1 MAYKC
6 VWIFFLLVTINLSA
20 KADFVMNQRSTA
32 AFKAIFDLRFP
43 EAKRLIAEEKSK
55 NPGNGVT
62 VLLENYIDYF
72 SILTSNSRADYDKW
86 KDRRSD
92 RLDALEDNDE
102 NSPYYLF
109 AQADVHIQWGV
120 LKAKFGDYTSA
131 MFDMNKAN
139 KLLKKNQEKYPEFL
153 PNQKSVAW
161 LNLLFGAIPPSMK
174 GLVGFL
180 GMKGDLP
187 TGLKQLQRLRGQLN
201 GTPYAVYRDEI
212 TFLIAITNIDIL
224 HSKDNYADLMGM
236 ANDMSDQSLL
246 KSYLQGY
253 SAFKTQHTDEAIR
266 YFSNAP
272 QSAEYIDMPVIDYW
286 LASAKLCR
294 MDRDADKYFLKFIAD
309 NKGGTYTKDS
319 YLKVAYCSLLKKDI
333 SAYNSYLNS
342 VRTKGTSIDE
352 KDKEALK
359 EASDAAP
366 DEELLRAR
374 FYFDGGYYDKALA
387 LLKAKQFNE
396 LKIVRDQTEYYYRF
410 GRTYDALNN
419 DTSALSNYQRA
430 INLGK
435 STSYY
440 YAANSALLC
449 GLIYEQKRDYRR
461 AADSFNLAL
470 QMRNHEYQSSID
482 TQAKDG
488 LIRIKGKY

>member
-1 MAYKC
+1 MVYKC
-6 VWIFFLLVTINLSA
+6 VWIFFLAITLNLSA

-32 AFKAIFDLRFP
+32 AFKAIFELRFP
-43 EAKRLIAEEKSK
+43 EAKKLIAEEKSK
-55 NPGNGVT
+55 DSNNGIT
-62 VLLENYIDYF
+62 VLLENYMDYF
-72 SILTSNSRADYDKW
+72 SILTSNSRAGYDKW
-86 KDRRSD
+86 KDRRSE
-92 RLDALEDNDE
+92 RLDALENNDE

-131 MFDMNKAN
+131 MLDMNKAN
-139 KLLKKNQEKYPEFL
+139 KLLKKNAEKYPDFL
-153 PNQKSVAW
+153 PNQKSIAW

-174 GLVGFL
+174 GLVSFF

-187 TGLKQLQRLRGQLN
+187 TGLKQLQSLRGQIA
-201 GTPYAVYRDEI
+201 GTPYAIYRDEI

-224 HSKDNYADLMGM
+224 HSKDNYTELIGM
-236 ANDMSDQSLL
+236 ANEMSEQSLL

-253 SAFKTQHTDEAIR
+253 IAFKTQRTDDAIK
-266 YFSNAP
+266 YFSSVP
-272 QSAEYIDMPVIDYW
+272 QSAEYIEMPVIDYW

-294 MDRDADKYFLKFIAD
+294 MDRDADRYFLKFIAD
-309 NKGGTYTKDS
+309 NRGGTYTKDS
-319 YLKVAYCSLLKKDI
+319 YLKVAYCALLKKDI
-333 SAYNSYLNS
+333 PAYNNYLNA
-342 VRTKGTSIDE
+342 VRTKGATSDE

-359 EASDAAP
+359 EANDAIP

-387 LLKAKQFNE
+387 LLKGKQFNE
-396 LKIVRDQTEYYYRF
+396 LKIIRDKTEYYYRF

-419 DTSALSNYQRA
+419 DTAALSNYQRA
-430 INLGK
+430 VDLGR
-435 STSYY
+435 STGYY

-449 GLIYEQKRDYRR
+449 GLIYEQKHDYKK
-461 AADSFNLAL
+461 AAESFNLAL